1 MGTSFYEGFDFDVF
15 WQQFENWS
23 WIVLIFMSII
33 ISVCVVFVW
42 KVSDQMTNMIQSVFK
57 VIFMSLKTNMGTDS
71 FEPIGNQITS
81 VRVLI
86 LTALLMGNAIW
97 LAYNG
102 ALLSQLIT
110 PKLVKPFDDWD
121 SLIKSKY
128 RYK

>member
-1 MGTSFYEGFDFDVF
+1 
-15 WQQFENWS
+15 
-23 WIVLIFMSII
+23 
-33 ISVCVVFVW
+33 
-42 KVSDQMTNMIQSVFK
+42 MIPSVFK
-57 VIFMSLKTNMGTDS
+57 VVFTMLKTNMGTDS

-86 LTALLMGNAIW
+86 LTVLLMGNAIW

-110 PKLVKPFDDWD
+110 PKLVKPFDDWN